1 MAISYAVGT
10 CSAAVPLLI
19 SILIVALL
27 GLASWSIWK
36 YQSDLAD
43 DALMD
48 SYDQVLM
55 GLLILAA
62 FALGVFSTFFL
73 LLVF

>member
-1 MAISYAVGT
+1 MAISH
-10 CSAAVPLLI
+10 AVPLLI

-27 GLASWSIWK
+27 GLMSWSIWK
-36 YQSDLAD
+36 YQSDPAD
-43 DALMD
+43 DAPMD
-48 SYDQVLM
+48 SYDQMLM

-73 LLVF
+73 ILIF